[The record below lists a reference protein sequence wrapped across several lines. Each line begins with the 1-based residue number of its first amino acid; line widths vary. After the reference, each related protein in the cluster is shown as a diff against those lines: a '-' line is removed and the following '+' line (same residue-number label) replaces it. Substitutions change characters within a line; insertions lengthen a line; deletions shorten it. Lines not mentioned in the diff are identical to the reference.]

1 MSYILEALKKAEAE
15 RERSQVPGLSTAQ
28 GNSTIYITHQSNARA
43 WWIAGGLAV
52 LLVAVVGAWAL
63 RSTGAT
69 GDAVPVANSPQP
81 TAPAVAAAPAAT
93 VAPAPLKPPST
104 KELQRTA
111 VAPVVVGAAPS
122 TKPVPLKAP
131 ALVQAPSIAIAP
143 APVKA
148 APANPGV
155 AAPVAANAAPAVVE
169 PLKPAAPTPARVTG
183 SAVPAYGELP
193 DALRKQIPAL
203 HISGAVYSDNPPEW
217 TLIINDQIMSRGSQ
231 VAPDVRLEEVTASS
245 AVFNFKGQRFRMDR

>member
-81 TAPAVAAAPAAT
+81 TSPAVAAAPAQAPIAAPAPAAT

-122 TKPVPLKAP
+122 TKLDPLKAP
-131 ALVQAPSIAIAP
+131 AWCRHRQQPLRPRPSRP
-143 APVKA
+143 P
-148 APANPGV
+148 
-155 AAPVAANAAPAVVE
+155 
-169 PLKPAAPTPARVTG
+169 RQ
-183 SAVPAYGELP
+183 S
-193 DALRKQIPAL
+193 PAL
-203 HISGAVYSDNPPEW
+203 P
-217 TLIINDQIMSRGSQ
+217 
-231 VAPDVRLEEVTASS
+231 
-245 AVFNFKGQRFRMDR
+245 QRPLRR